1 MDERPRLPMV
11 MQQRL
16 RAQSVGLCHVPV
28 QRVCP
33 RGSLAPLA
41 LQKQVCQGVPVPK
54 ALDVLRSALRED
66 RAWKRVVERGIR
78 EQIVEGRGIALHQLE
93 DLDRLAKLLDAKV
106 LPDIGNL

>member
-1 MDERPRLPMV
+1 M
-11 MQQRL
+11 
-16 RAQSVGLCHVPV
+16 
-28 QRVCP
+28 CP